1 MQEKTRD
8 SLRKA
13 FFEAFFVVFGVI
25 LALGANEWRQNAAAD
40 RRADEALVTIEA
52 ELASNRELVRAS
64 MEYHQGQ
71 VALLVE
77 RMKAGEPVY
86 PREFP
91 KGFVFPAQ
99 IAHTAWEVAKET
111 GAIANMDYETVLEL
125 STVYAAHDRYLI
137 QSETI
142 GGLIYKKML
151 EGGIEAITD
160 NHKNLMSIIY
170 TFVYKEIALLEV
182 YDGTLGTGDVG

>member
-40 RRADEALVTIEA
+40 RHADEALAKIEA
-52 ELASNRELVRAS
+52 EIDANRDLVRAS
-64 MEYHQGQ
+64 LEYHERQ
-71 VALLVE
+71 VALLAE

-99 IAHTAWEVAKET
+99 VSHTAWEVAKET
-111 GAIANMDYETVLEL
+111 GAISNMDYDTVLRL
-125 STVYAAHDRYLI
+125 SKVYAAHDRYLI
-137 QSETI
+137 QAEMI
-142 GGLIYKKML
+142 GGLIYEKMF
-151 EGGIEAITD
+151 EGGITAITD
-160 NHKNLMSIIY
+160 NHKNLLSIIY
-170 TFVYKEIALLEV
+170 TFVYKEHGLLEE
-182 YDGTLGTGDVG
+182 YDAALGAPEAE